1 MTQLV
6 LLLLDDAGCATAVN
20 DAALLLL
27 LDDAACAT
35 AVDVTL
41 CVRVSFLGSLCFR
54 TLQVLRV

>member
-1 MTQLV
+1 M
-6 LLLLDDAGCATAVN
+6 LLLLDDASSSTAVN

-27 LDDAACAT
+27 LDDAGCAT

-54 TLQVLRV
+54 TLKSFVSESP